1 MNNLDKSTL
10 GTERPEPSPL
20 FLRQFEERTRRLKG
34 DEPLG
39 LVALAVLIYFTAL
52 TLCGLLALFP
62 L

>member
-1 MNNLDKSTL
+1 MNDPDKSTL

-20 FLRQFEERTRRLKG
+20 FLRQFEERTRLSG

-39 LVALAVLIYFTAL
+39 LVALAVMIWFAALI
-52 TLCGLLALFP
+52 LCGILALFP